1 MTIASLEQL
10 CIHQPE
16 WNQRYEDLQTTQ
28 SLSAMVWIALQMG
41 LLVARLL
48 VESTLWDR
56 AQNPV
61 AWGECPTCGHRLQ
74 SKGWQPRHLETVVGT
89 IH

>member
-1 MTIASLEQL
+1 MSIASLDQV

-16 WNQRYEDLQTTQ
+16 WTQQCKDLETAQ
-28 SLSAMVWIALQMG
+28 SLSAMVWIALHMG

-48 VESTLWDR
+48 VESTLSAR
-56 AQNPV
+56 AQQPMP
-61 AWGECPTCGHRLQ
+61 WGECPTCGHRLQ
-74 SKGWQPRHLETVVGT
+74 SKGWQPRQIETLIGK

>member
-1 MTIASLEQL
+1 MNITSLEQL

-16 WNQRYEDLQTTQ
+16 WNQRLEELQTAQ

-48 VESTLWDR
+48 VESTLLDR
-56 AQNPV
+56 AKKPV
-61 AWGECPTCGHRLQ
+61 PWGECPRCGHRLQ
-74 SKGWQPRHLETVVGT
+74 SKGWQPRQLETVVGT